1 MSPSSSYPLT
11 PLDCIQLFLLF
22 VDAFLGFPFLDCRS
36 WYLYVCVLNFVLCIK
51 RELLN
56 FWQSCC
62 AKLRSLQEDFAAG
75 LLSNS
80 SEWCSHGL
88 PDRMYHVSA
97 WTLWIL
103 KLKLPFDRW
112 VGDMKVESVGNR
124 LWEFFDSSNGNLPF
138 FTRRGSLSLPVSKI
152 KSELKT
158 HGCDTPGEN
167 PRCSDGSGQN
177 GLPGYDLKQAASLE
191 VLLWKEDQ
199 L

>member
-22 VDAFLGFPFLDCRS
+22 VDAFLGFPFLVVVLVCAEFHP
-36 WYLYVCVLNFVLCIK
+36 LYK

-75 LLSNS
+75 ILSNS
-80 SEWCSHGL
+80 SEWFSHGL

-112 VGDMKVESVGNR
+112 VRDIKVESVGSR

-152 KSELKT
+152 KSEMKT
-158 HGCDTPGEN
+158 HGCVTPGEN
-167 PRCSDGSGQN
+167 PRCSGGSGQN
-177 GLPGYDLKQAASLE
+177 GLPGYDLKQATSLE